1 MENQNFVNYY
11 IDTLISTM
19 TDAIVRNVSLQ
30 ANAKIANENIEEKTK
45 RIAELETAEV
55 HKFQELEKQIGE
67 YKTTIASLVAMKNE
81 FESTRHQLTHLETF
95 KTELIKSQKVQTEKD
110 LTIANLENKIRELE
124 LSILK
129 SNSKKKKITDK
140 KIVLE
145 VVKPDIKIETKVEP
159 KATKQVLSL
168 SDLVKKDKKKPEVT
182 VTKNTDIEDG
192 GNF

>member
-55 HKFQELEKQIGE
+55 HKFQELEKQVGE